1 MFVVENGLS
10 AADDVAE
17 NGTIDDFYR
26 GNYLRDHIREMRTA
40 VVEDGVDLMGYLAW
54 GPIDL
59 VSASTGQMRKRYGF
73 IYVDYDDDGT
83 GTMQRSKKQSFD
95 WYRRV
100 IASNGA
106 KLH

>member
-1 MFVVENGLS
+1 MFVVENGLG

-17 NGTIDDFYR
+17 DGSIDDSYR
-26 GNYLRDHIREMRTA
+26 SDYLRDHIREMRTA

-59 VSASTGQMRKRYGF
+59 VSASTDQMRKRYGF
-73 IYVDYDDDGT
+73 IYVDYDDDGI

-106 KLH
+106 ELD